1 MHKSSN
7 TAVKLGLVALGT
19 IGTLASMALVNHLLS
34 KKAERDNPAQG
45 DFLDI
50 EEVRLHYLSR
60 GTGPAI
66 VFLHGNGSMI
76 EDFECSGLM
85 KAFAQ
90 KFRVL
95 AFDRPGYGHSN
106 RPRNRVW
113 SPSEQASLIAS
124 ALTQLE
130 VDSAI
135 VVGHSWGS
143 LVATAM
149 ALEHPEKVKGL
160 ALLSGYYF
168 PTLRLDGALA
178 APGAMPVLGDL
189 LSNTIMP
196 LIARVTWLAMVR
208 NLFNPCDVPVK
219 FRGFPKEMALRPSQL
234 RASAQEASIMV
245 PGAEELAKGY
255 GSLTLPVTII
265 CGAGDQ
271 IVDPE
276 QSRRLHRVIRDSAL
290 STLLFNGHMVHH
302 TALKQVTDAIEEL
315 ARRQS
320 GVVRVVV

>member
-1 MHKSSN
+1 
-7 TAVKLGLVALGT
+7 LGLVALGT
-19 IGTLASMALVNHLLS
+19 IGTLASMALVNRLLS
-34 KKAERDNPAQG
+34 EKAERDNPAQG

-60 GTGPAI
+60 GAGPAM

-106 RPRNRVW
+106 RPRNKVW

-124 ALTQLE
+124 ALTRLE

-178 APGAMPVLGDL
+178 APVAMPVLGDL

-196 LIARVTWLAMVR
+196 LIARVTWPAMVR
-208 NLFNPCDVPVK
+208 NLFNPCDVPGK

-255 GSLTLPVTII
+255 GNLTLPVTIVG
-265 CGAGDQ
+265 GAGDQ

-276 QSRRLHRVIRDSAL
+276 QSKRLHRVIKDSAL

-302 TALKQVTDAIEEL
+302 TALKQVTDATEEL